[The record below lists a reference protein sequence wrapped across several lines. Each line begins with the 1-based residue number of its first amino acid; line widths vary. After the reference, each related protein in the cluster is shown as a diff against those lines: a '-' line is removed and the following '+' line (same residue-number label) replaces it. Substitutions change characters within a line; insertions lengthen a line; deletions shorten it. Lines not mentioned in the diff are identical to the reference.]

1 MGGIKGLL
9 TMYKLDFTTITPYT
23 ALLATY
29 PLLILLLNKV
39 RFTCTTTTFTIMSLK
54 YTCKTHMLIFMNG
67 EKLEKNPC
75 GKGETNI
82 SNKLN

>member
-23 ALLATY
+23 ALLD
-29 PLLILLLNKV
+29 KV